1 MSFIPVVFSS
11 ALLYTLFGVW
21 MKGKQIQLDLHYY
34 NKSIIYKV
42 FNKVNWLPFQI
53 GLQILRFQ
61 GSGGSK

>member
-1 MSFIPVVFSS
+1 
-11 ALLYTLFGVW
+11 